1 MSSITYNKLWHEAQ
15 MQIGDLLQVEVPK
28 GEPKPENDK
37 LAAFQLLATLYVKYV
52 QTFRKL
58 EECYDQITH
67 AQKRRIL
74 RHVLDGV
81 IGRIIELKH
90 EMINL
95 ELSEYH
101 FFDDVLQDLKLT
113 PNDIELPIPK
123 YFLLEKVE
131 AFLEKEKLLVEI
143 LSHMEPKESQDKID
157 IKMSIEEAI
166 RLIQTHERAR
176 QGRARALM
184 YKNLMRE
191 MERQN
196 AVKGEPTMDKNLASI
211 AIQRRWRGYITRK
224 KAASMREEEFMFLG
238 MEPTPLPKDLK
249 QLPQYG
255 AKKTEER
262 RREIV
267 KHNEK
272 EYQQGLVSIKEKI
285 RQAEGPDMKER
296 MINQI
301 RQWFLEC
308 RDVTGKFPDYPDED
322 EGGSAMIFKNKT
334 VTELEEE
341 IADLES
347 TKDEKGG
354 KKDKKD
360 KDKDKGK
367 KDKKDKGKD
376 KKDPDEGWL
385 MAPSNFVPNIID
397 GTDNFKNV
405 WASRK
410 DTQLN
415 QAFDAELVKE
425 EKRVEVEETIRLEVD
440 ELMREELKNLKAAID
455 KSKDKKKKKKSKK
468 KKKGKKKKKEKDLTP
483 DRTITELFT
492 ELVEQNIIIKPNNL
506 HLSDFEGE
514 YSYLGTTLRQAG
526 IEPMPSLTDARHL
539 AALYGILPLGC
550 EGIHEKAPLVK
561 SILITGP
568 RGCGKKMLSH
578 IIANETGATLFDLS
592 PANIVGKYP
601 GKDGLK
607 MLIHLVSK
615 VGKALEPTVILI
627 NDCEKQFAKKLSKA
641 DKDLDPKR
649 LKKVLPKF
657 MKTVKS
663 DTRFLLIGTTSAPF
677 DAPPKPLCKQ
687 YSNIIMIPRPDY
699 ASRYLLWR
707 SFITKNGGIL
717 SNSLDI
723 SSLAKVSDGYTPG
736 QILGAVKEVLTERRS
751 SQQQAKPL
759 QAFEFIPGLARND
772 PIYKEE
778 EEAYKKWW
786 SKTPLGIKRG
796 KAAAEEEDGG
806 KANGKGGKGSKAKGK

>member
-1 MSSITYNKLWHEAQ
+1 
-15 MQIGDLLQVEVPK
+15 MQLGDLLQIEQPK
-28 GEPKPENDK
+28 TEPKPETDK
-37 LAAFQLLATLYVKYV
+37 VAAFQLLATLYVKYV
-52 QTFRKL
+52 QTFRRL

-81 IGRIIELKH
+81 MGRLIELKH
-90 EMINL
+90 EMIGL

-101 FFDDVLQDLKLT
+101 FFDDILQDLKLT

-123 YFLLEKVE
+123 YFIHEKVE
-131 AFLEKEKLLVEI
+131 AFAEKEKLLSEI
-143 LSHMEPKESQDKID
+143 ISHMEPKESQDKTE

-176 QGRARALM
+176 QGRARASM

-196 AVKGEPTMDKNLASI
+196 AKRGESTMDKSLAAI
-211 AIQRRWRGYITRK
+211 AVQRRWRGYITRK
-224 KAASMREEEFMFLG
+224 KAIAMREEEFMFLG

-255 AKKTEER
+255 AKKTEDR
-262 RREIV
+262 RRDIV

-296 MINQI
+296 MISQI

-322 EGGSAMIFKNKT
+322 EGGSAMIFKNKS
-334 VTELEEE
+334 VTELEREM
-341 IADLES
+341 ADIEAGGG
-347 TKDEKGG
+347 KEEKGKKGKDG
-354 KKDKKD
+354 KKDKKE
-360 KDKDKGK
+360 KKEK
-367 KDKKDKGKD
+367 KDKKGE
-376 KKDPDEGWL
+376 DEGWM
-385 MAPSNFVPNIID
+385 MAPSEFVPNIVD
-397 GTDNFKNV
+397 GTEQFKTV
-405 WASRK
+405 WAGRK

-415 QAFDAELVKE
+415 QAFDTELVKE

-468 KKKGKKKKKEKDLTP
+468 KKGKKKKKKEKDLTP
-483 DRTITELFT
+483 DKTITELFT
-492 ELVEQNIIIKPNNL
+492 ELVEQNVIVRPNNV

-526 IEPMPSLTDARHL
+526 IEPMPSLTDVRHL
-539 AALYGILPLGC
+539 AALYGILPLGS
-550 EGIHEKAPLVK
+550 ESIHEKAPLVK
-561 SILITGP
+561 SMLITGP
-568 RGCGKKMLSH
+568 RGCGKKMLAH
-578 IIANETGATLFDLS
+578 IIANEVGATLFDLS

-627 NDCEKQFAKKLSKA
+627 NDCEKQFAKKLSKQ

-657 MKTVKS
+657 MKGIKS
-663 DTRFLLIGTTSAPF
+663 PDRFLLIGTTAAPF

-687 YSNIIMIPRPDY
+687 FSSIIMIPRPDY
-699 ASRYLLWR
+699 ASRYLLWK
-707 SFITKNGGIL
+707 SFITKNLGII

-736 QILGAVKEVLTERRS
+736 QILSAVKEVLTERRA
-751 SQQQAKPL
+751 SQQTTKPL

-796 KAAAEEEDGG
+796 KAAADEEDGG
-806 KANGKGGKGSKAKGK
+806 KAKAKPKGKGKN

>member
-1 MSSITYNKLWHEAQ
+1 
-15 MQIGDLLQVEVPK
+15 MQLGDLLQIEQPK
-28 GEPKPENDK
+28 TEPKPETDK
-37 LAAFQLLATLYVKYV
+37 VAAFQLLATLYVKYV
-52 QTFRKL
+52 QTFRRL

-81 IGRIIELKH
+81 MGRLIELKH
-90 EMINL
+90 EMIGL

-101 FFDDVLQDLKLT
+101 FFDDILQDLKLT

-123 YFLLEKVE
+123 YFIHEKVE
-131 AFLEKEKLLVEI
+131 AFAEKEKLLSEI
-143 LSHMEPKESQDKID
+143 ISHMEPKETQDKTE

-176 QGRARALM
+176 QGRARASM

-196 AVKGEPTMDKNLASI
+196 AKRGESTMDKNLAAI
-211 AIQRRWRGYITRK
+211 AVQRRWRGYITRK
-224 KAASMREEEFMFLG
+224 KAIAMREEEFMFLG

-255 AKKTEER
+255 AKKTEDR
-262 RREIV
+262 RRDIV

-296 MINQI
+296 MISQI

-322 EGGSAMIFKNKT
+322 EGGSAMIFKNKS
-334 VTELEEE
+334 VTELEREM
-341 IADLES
+341 ADIEAGGG
-347 TKDEKGG
+347 KEEKGKKDKDG
-354 KKDKKD
+354 KKDKKE
-360 KDKDKGK
+360 KKEK
-367 KDKKDKGKD
+367 KDKKGE
-376 KKDPDEGWL
+376 DEGWM
-385 MAPSNFVPNIID
+385 MAPSEFVPNIVD
-397 GTDNFKNV
+397 GTEQFKTV
-405 WASRK
+405 WAGRK

-415 QAFDAELVKE
+415 QAFDTELVKE

-468 KKKGKKKKKEKDLTP
+468 KKGKKKKKKEKDLTP
-483 DRTITELFT
+483 DKTITELFT
-492 ELVEQNIIIKPNNL
+492 ELVEQNVIVRPNNV
-506 HLSDFEGE
+506 HLSEFEGE

-526 IEPMPSLTDARHL
+526 IEPMPSLTDVRHL
-539 AALYGILPLGC
+539 AALYGILPLGS
-550 EGIHEKAPLVK
+550 ESIHEKAPLVK
-561 SILITGP
+561 SMLITGP
-568 RGCGKKMLSH
+568 RGCGKKMLAH
-578 IIANETGATLFDLS
+578 IIANEVGATLFDLS

-627 NDCEKQFAKKLSKA
+627 NDCEKQFAKKLSKQ

-657 MKTVKS
+657 MKGIKS
-663 DTRFLLIGTTSAPF
+663 PDRFLLIGTTAAPF

-687 YSNIIMIPRPDY
+687 FSSIIMIPRPDY
-699 ASRYLLWR
+699 ASRYLLWK
-707 SFITKNGGIL
+707 SFITKNLGII

-736 QILGAVKEVLTERRS
+736 QILSAVKEVLTERRA
-751 SQQQAKPL
+751 SQQTTKPL

-796 KAAAEEEDGG
+796 KAAADEEDGG
-806 KANGKGGKGSKAKGK
+806 KAKAKPKGKGKN